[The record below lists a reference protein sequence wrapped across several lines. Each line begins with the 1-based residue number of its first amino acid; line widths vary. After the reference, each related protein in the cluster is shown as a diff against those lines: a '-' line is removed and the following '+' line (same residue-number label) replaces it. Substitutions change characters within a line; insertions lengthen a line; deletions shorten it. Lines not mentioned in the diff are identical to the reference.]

1 MTPRVHRLPGKGE
14 VTESERTSVLV
25 IRAWLGENTTQVRA
39 RILEAPTSLG
49 QSRSEAMVVGEDEV
63 IAAVVNWL
71 RKLT

>member
-1 MTPRVHRLPGKGE
+1 VHLLPGQGE

-39 RILEAPTSLG
+39 RILEAAISPG
-49 QSRSEAMVVGEDEV
+49 QSRSETLVVGEEEV
-63 IAAVVNWL
+63 IATVVNWL

>member
-1 MTPRVHRLPGKGE
+1 VHLLPGQGE

-39 RILEAPTSLG
+39 RILEAVTSPG
-49 QSRSEAMVVGEDEV
+49 QSRSETLVVGEEEV
-63 IAAVVNWL
+63 IATVVNWL